1 MKKTTT
7 TISLYVRN
15 DRLAVV
21 DTVEDYQELV
31 CDLSNGGNCND
42 LECPV
47 A

>member
-15 DRLAVV
+15 DRLAV